1 MRNVTFNKKLFYSN
15 KFTTIII
22 NKVVKVIKVL
32 YKPSKIIDI
41 GEVIKLSIIVRED
54 LLLKASTK

>member
-41 GEVIKLSIIVRED
+41 GEVIKLPIIVRED